1 MPKKIKNELQAS
13 INGYTFIKFAPQY
26 QMRKKQK
33 SYNFCRMASALFMI
47 AALAWLTVSAPFV
60 YAAQQ
65 QAEKSNSIL
74 KSDIPLGGNEEEV
87 PNPLTNAPEEKKPGS
102 NNSFAEEFL
111 HDLHSEE
118 CLLTTQQQYH
128 TVENGDDYVAFHG
141 ELLVPP
147 PNHC

>member
-1 MPKKIKNELQAS
+1 
-13 INGYTFIKFAPQY
+13 
-26 QMRKKQK
+26 MRKKEKQ
-33 SYNFCRMASALFMI
+33 YNISRIASALFMI

-65 QAEKSNSIL
+65 QALKFHNVL
-74 KSDIPLGGNEEEV
+74 KSDISIGGNEEEF
-87 PNPLTNAPEEKKPGS
+87 PNPLSNTPEEKKPGS

-111 HDLHSEE
+111 HDHHSDEYF
-118 CLLTTQQQYH
+118 LTAQRRFH
-128 TVENGDDYVAFHG
+128 PGENADDYIAFHG